1 MLLVLAVSMAA
12 CAPQLQREAA
22 DGAQTYF
29 YWQSNFDRLMG
40 YREYMLPGSSV
51 KKTEDWAVHAADGVM
66 ISDYGKDGTRVH
78 AQVDAPEGGALSLP
92 LFGFDGYRA
101 ELDGEALSWSRGDN
115 NRLTLMLPAGARG
128 ELRVWF
134 AGKALWRA
142 ADAVSLATLC
152 AMLAVWVRRR
162 RRERA

>member
-1 MLLVLAVSMAA
+1 MKTSNAIYEITGEYPVYIRPPFGEWREGLDLAVTMIPVLWDVDSRDWESQNTASI
-12 CAPQLQREAA
+12 C
-22 DGAQTYF
+22 
-29 YWQSNFDRLMG
+29 SVV
-40 YREYMLPGSSV
+40 LPNV
-51 KKTEDWAVHAADGVM
+51 
-66 ISDYGKDGTRVH
+66 KDGSIILMH
-78 AQVDAPEGGALSLP
+78 
-92 LFGFDGYRA
+92 DGYRA
-101 ELDGEALSWSRGDN
+101 TVDGQAMETGLGEN
-115 NRLTLMLPAGARG
+115 NRLTVHLPAGTRG